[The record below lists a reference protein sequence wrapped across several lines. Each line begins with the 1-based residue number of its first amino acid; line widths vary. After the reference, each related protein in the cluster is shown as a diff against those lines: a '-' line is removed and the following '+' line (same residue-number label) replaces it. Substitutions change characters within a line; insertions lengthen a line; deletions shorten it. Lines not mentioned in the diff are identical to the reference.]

1 MNTLKLHEELWKLI
15 RAFISRKYMD
25 QFPEAAATKDHKL
38 GGLNNR
44 KPGPHRSGG

>member
-15 RAFISRKYMD
+15 RAFISREYLD
-25 QFPEAAATKDHKL
+25 QFPEAAATKGHKL

-44 KPGPHRSGG
+44 KLGPHRSGG